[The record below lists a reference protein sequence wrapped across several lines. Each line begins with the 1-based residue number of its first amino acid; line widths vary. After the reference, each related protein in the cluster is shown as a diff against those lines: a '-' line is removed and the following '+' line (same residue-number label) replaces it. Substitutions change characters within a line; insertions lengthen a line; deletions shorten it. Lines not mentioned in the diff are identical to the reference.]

1 MKNKNFENEEL
12 RNKAIKEFLKKPIN
26 KKLSEKIEK
35 IQKYEDM
42 VTRGG
47 IEESCFNLTSCL
59 YALYVWKCLTWAKNE
74 SNPSVT
80 TPDMDFLMMQIIKDE
95 DVNWEGFQEY
105 IDTNGLSYNDDN
117 LITIDEC
124 YFISKFDDRTQNFIK
139 AIFLLDYIFQS
150 VNPTFNTYIT
160 TVYDNNFHDC
170 SDKVIEPPFIHN
182 KLMFSKFIK
191 NIWRSFDQK
200 NMIAFDEL
208 IISPIT
214 CLGIELRYQDEPT
227 KWEVFPT
234 GLTLHLGMNNLWNKE
249 EGMHAKEFKTQQFD
263 YKQRINSLELED
275 KFTVHL
281 KSPENKRPNLLD
293 NFDYYLKAFDMKTF
307 NTKPEEMN
315 ALLDFDLNTM
325 DISSYIPED
334 YKKSYD
340 ILIKLIAKF
349 ANSNKK
355 SK

>member
-1 MKNKNFENEEL
+1 
-12 RNKAIKEFLKKPIN
+12 
-26 KKLSEKIEK
+26 
-35 IQKYEDM
+35 
-42 VTRGG
+42 
-47 IEESCFNLTSCL
+47 
-59 YALYVWKCLTWAKNE
+59 
-74 SNPSVT
+74 
-80 TPDMDFLMMQIIKDE
+80 
-95 DVNWEGFQEY
+95 
-105 IDTNGLSYNDDN
+105 
-117 LITIDEC
+117 
-124 YFISKFDDRTQNFIK
+124 
-139 AIFLLDYIFQS
+139 
-150 VNPTFNTYIT
+150 
-160 TVYDNNFHDC
+160 
-170 SDKVIEPPFIHN
+170 
-182 KLMFSKFIK
+182 
-191 NIWRSFDQK
+191 
-200 NMIAFDEL
+200 MIAFDEL
-208 IISPIT
+208 LTSPIT

-227 KWEVFPT
+227 KWEVLPT
-234 GLTLHLGMNNLWNKE
+234 GLTLHLGTNDLWNEK

-263 YKQRINSLELED
+263 YKQRINSLDLED

-340 ILIKLIAKF
+340 ILIKLITKF